1 MAGQV
6 TGFSARSIPFHSLP
20 SAKIV
25 KDAPTVEDAIK
36 LADLNWTVE
45 LEPMYQQRNVDGF
58 ADFVPVENK
67 FLTVRQDTQQVLGAV
82 GKNYRTFQ
90 NEDAFDF
97 ANELLGFGVE
107 FDAAGHYDDSKKVF
121 LTAKLQNGITVPGTD
136 DNLDLFLLFKT
147 SHDGSS
153 AITAMITPIRLA
165 CTNMMNLASRNA
177 VSKWS
182 ARHTARASEKIEEA
196 ARTLSLVDAY
206 RTEFEIISAQLNDV
220 EVSLEGFEKLT
231 EQVTASERLQRGMV
245 TNWNNSP
252 THGHSTGWDA
262 VNSIGEFLEF
272 ERGGRGSVETRF
284 DSNLDGQTSA
294 MRNRAVRLLLT
305 R

>member
-1 MAGQV
+1 MAGAV

-25 KDAPTVEDAIK
+25 KDAPTVEEAIK
-36 LADLNWTVE
+36 LADLDWTVE
-45 LEPMYQQRNVDGF
+45 LEPVFHSTRDNG
-58 ADFVPVENK
+58 FVPVKDK
-67 FLTVRQDTQQVLGAV
+67 FLTVRQDTEQVLGSV

-107 FDAAGHYDDSKKVF
+107 FDAAGHYDDSRKVF
-121 LTAKLQNGITVPGTD
+121 LTAKLQNGITVLGED
-136 DNLDLFLLFKT
+136 KLDLFLLFKT

-182 ARHTARASEKIEEA
+182 ARHTAKASEKIEEA

-206 RTEFEIISAQLNDV
+206 RTEFEQIAAQLNDV
-220 EVSLEGFEKLT
+220 EVSLDGFTALT
-231 EQVTASERLQRGMV
+231 EQVTTSARLQTGMLA
-245 TNWNNSP
+245 NWNNSP

-262 VNSIGEFLEF
+262 VNSIGEYLEH
-272 ERGGRGSVETRF
+272 ERGGRGNTETRF
-284 DSNLDGQTSA
+284 DSNLDGQTA
-294 MRNRAVRLLLT
+294 AIRNRATRLLLV

>member
-1 MAGQV
+1 MAGAV
-6 TGFSARSIPFHSLP
+6 TGFSGRSIPFHSLP

-25 KDAPTVEDAIK
+25 SGAPTVEDAIK
-36 LADLNWTVE
+36 LADLDWTVE
-45 LEPMYQQRNVDGF
+45 LEPVKQELRDGSHRI
-58 ADFVPVENK
+58 VPNK
-67 FLTVRQDTQQVLGAV
+67 FLTVRQDTEQVLGTV

-107 FDAAGHYDDSKKVF
+107 FDAAGHYADSTKVF
-121 LTAKLQNGITVPGTD
+121 LTAKLQNGITVLGE
-136 DNLDLFLLFKT
+136 DNLDLYLLFKT

-153 AITAMITPIRLA
+153 AITAMITPVRLA
-165 CTNMMNLASRNA
+165 CTNMLTLASRNA

-182 ARHTARASEKIEEA
+182 ARHTAKASEKIEEA

-206 RTEFEIISAQLNDV
+206 RIEFEQIAAQLNDV
-220 EVSLEGFEKLT
+220 EVNVEGYESLIK
-231 EQVTASERLQRGMV
+231 QVTTSERLHKGMLQ
-245 TNWNNSP
+245 NWSNSP

-262 VNSIGEFLEF
+262 VNSIGEFLEH
-272 ERGGRGSVETRF
+272 ERGGRGNTETRF
-284 DSNLDGQTSA
+284 ESNVDGQTSA

>member
-1 MAGQV
+1 MGV
-6 TGFSARSIPFHSLP
+6 VSGFSARSIPFHSLP

-36 LADLNWTVE
+36 VADLNWTVE
-45 LEPMYQQRNVDGF
+45 LEPVYHSTRENGF
-58 ADFVPVENK
+58 VKVEDK
-67 FLTVRQDTQQVLGAV
+67 FLTVRQDTEQVLGSV

-97 ANELLGFGVE
+97 ANELLGMGVE
-107 FDAAGHYDDSKKVF
+107 FDAAGHYDNSRKVF

-153 AITAMITPIRLA
+153 AITAMITPVRLA
-165 CTNMMNLASRNA
+165 CTNMMNLASREA
-177 VSKWS
+177 ISKWS
-182 ARHTARASEKIEEA
+182 ARHTAKASEKIEEA
-196 ARTLSLVDAY
+196 ARTLQLVDAY
-206 RTEFEIISAQLNDV
+206 RIEFEKIASQLSAV
-220 EVSLEGFEKLT
+220 EVNLEGFESLIT
-231 EQVTASERLQRGMV
+231 QVTSSERLHKGMV
-245 TNWNNSP
+245 QNWNNSP
-252 THGHSTGWDA
+252 THNHTSGWDA
-262 VNSIGEFLEF
+262 VNSIGEFLEH
-272 ERGGRGSVETRF
+272 ERGGRGNAETRF

-294 MRNRAVRLLLT
+294 MRNRAVRLLLN